1 MTRHFA
7 RFLSVAVCCF
17 AVLAAPRFGAA
28 AELSKPLKPGQFNPA
43 NDTVELFY
51 AMKAGQVEVK
61 VLHKNEA
68 SGKLLFTNKTD
79 KPLNVKLPETFAT
92 VHVLAQLGGGG
103 IGSTGGIGGG
113 LGQSTGGG
121 MGGGGGG
128 MGGGGAAGGG
138 GGMFN
143 VAPERIGELPFT
155 SVCLEHG
162 KPNPRA
168 SMKYELRPLSSVAGS
183 EEVGELIKMLNRGTI
198 SQRVA
203 QVLAWHLNN
212 EMSFEQLAAKTVTR
226 LGGSSYPYF
235 SVDEIRAAMA
245 AKDYIAKQIADRK
258 ANPEATTPK
267 L

>member
-7 RFLSVAVCCF
+7 RFLPVALCCF
-17 AVLAAPRFGAA
+17 AVLVAPRFGAA

-43 NDTVELFY
+43 NETVELFD

-113 LGQSTGGG
+113 LGQTTGGG

-143 VAPERIGELPFT
+143 VAPERVGELPFT

-168 SMKYELRPLSSVAGS
+168 SMKYELRPLDSVASS